1 MGSSGS
7 GGDGK
12 LPEAECGE
20 LGEGVGGDL
29 APRERECALS
39 LLDVDGSGT
48 IELDE
53 FLAWYTGRN
62 WQMALHAFGAGE
74 PQPSE
79 SEAGLA

>member
-1 MGSSGS
+1 MYKRQDS
-7 GGDGK
+7 DGK
-12 LPEAECGE
+12 LSKSEFAELC
-20 LGEGVGGDL
+20 EGLGGDL
-29 APRERECALS
+29 TPRERECALS

-74 PQPSE
+74 PAPSE